1 MAEEEKVKEEKPKK
15 QKPAK
20 KEKSHKISRYFKDLK
35 GEMGKI
41 TWFSAHDTFQ
51 NSLWVIVALVIFTVV
66 IGGVNLGFS
75 EIITLLGRIGK

>member
-1 MAEEEKVKEEKPKK
+1 MAEE
-15 QKPAK
+15 
-20 KEKSHKISRYFKDLK
+20 SHKISRYFKDLK